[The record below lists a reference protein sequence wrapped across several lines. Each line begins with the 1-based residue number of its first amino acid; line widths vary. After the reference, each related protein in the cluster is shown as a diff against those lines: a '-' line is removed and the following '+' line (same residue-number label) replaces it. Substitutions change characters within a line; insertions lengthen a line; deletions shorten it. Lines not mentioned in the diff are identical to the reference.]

1 MANPRIVITGLGVVC
16 PMARSYDEYS
26 NALLAG
32 RTCISKLEN
41 LDIDDNRF
49 NMGGQIK
56 DFNFADELQGI
67 DGKRLLRFSQ
77 LALVAADKALNH
89 SGLNLN
95 AIDRDRIGT
104 CFGTAVAGL
113 GETVHV
119 EANRY
124 FKKRDHGVTPTAYLE
139 FTPCACTTHIAI
151 NNSLRGPSSTQSSGC
166 VTGIDALIWGVE
178 QIRKNTADIMLVG
191 GSDAPFFPFI
201 FAGLYRSGL
210 LSPDPSDG
218 GLIPRPFSH
227 DHAGIALV
235 EGATAMIIEREDHA
249 RLRGAHI
256 IAEVTG
262 VASSEEAL
270 PMSALDDSGKA
281 FAVTI
286 KETLRDAGLPPEE
299 IDWVCAHGTGFP
311 IADLSESRGIESGL
325 GDHAFCVPVSSIRG
339 AVGQSFASGGGFQ
352 VAAACTA
359 LQNQMVPPTLNFSKP
374 ADGCRLDYVA
384 NVARPARL
392 RRVLINAA
400 GVGGTHAGAVI
411 SRWQG

>member
-1 MANPRIVITGLGVVC
+1 MSNPRIVITGFGIVC
-16 PMARSYDEYS
+16 PMARNYNDYS
-26 NALLAG
+26 DALLTG
-32 RTCISKLEN
+32 RTCISKLEGV
-41 LDIDDNRF
+41 DTDDNRF

-56 DFNFADELQGI
+56 DFNFADELKGVE
-67 DGKRLLRFSQ
+67 GKRLLRFSQ
-77 LALVAADKALNH
+77 LALVAADKALKH
-89 SGLNLN
+89 SE
-95 AIDRDRIGT
+95 IDFEMVNRDRIGT

-124 FKKRDHGVTPTAYLE
+124 FKKRDHGVSPTAYLE

-151 NNSLRGPSSTQSSGC
+151 NFGLRGPSSTQSSGC

-178 QIRKNTADIMLVG
+178 QIRRNTADIMLIG
-191 GSDAPFFPFI
+191 GTDAPFFPIVFT
-201 FAGLYRSGL
+201 ALYRSGL
-210 LSPDPSDG
+210 LAPDPPDG
-218 GLIPRPFSH
+218 GMIPRPFSF
-227 DHAGIALV
+227 DHAGIVLV
-235 EGATAMIIEREDHA
+235 EGATAVIIESEAHA
-249 RLRGAHI
+249 RLRGARI
-256 IAEVTG
+256 LGEVSGIAST
-262 VASSEEAL
+262 EEAL
-270 PMSALDDSGKA
+270 PTSALDDSGKA

-286 KETLRDAGLPPEE
+286 KETLRDAGLPPDE

-352 VAAACTA
+352 VAAACSA